1 VTAETAVLR
10 ISRLIEEAVRSGRFA
25 SEREVMSKAGLSP
38 SYLSERRNA
47 LKKPAAPGKRK
58 PKVSVGAEKA
68 RAIAGILGVSIH
80 DLLGEPDPREQPLV
94 DVYPHRSWA
103 VKAARDLDLP
113 EAAIQVVL
121 RLDPGRDLPKMAWFH
136 RIEAEAENLRPAA
149 EPRR

>member
-1 VTAETAVLR
+1 MAAENAVQR
-10 ISRLIEEAVRSGRFA
+10 ITRLIDEAVRSRRFA
-25 SEREVMSKAGLSP
+25 SERAVMKLAELSP

-47 LKKPAAPGKRK
+47 LRTGKRK
-58 PKVSVGAEKA
+58 ASVGAERA
-68 RAIAGILGVSIH
+68 RAIAGVLGVSIH
-80 DLLGEPDPREQPLV
+80 ELLGEADPREQPLV